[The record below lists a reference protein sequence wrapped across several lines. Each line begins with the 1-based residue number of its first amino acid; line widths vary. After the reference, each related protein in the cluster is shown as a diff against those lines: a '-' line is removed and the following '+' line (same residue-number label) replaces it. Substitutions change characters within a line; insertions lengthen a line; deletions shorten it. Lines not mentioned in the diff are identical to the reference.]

1 MKKHSRAYKKKNE
14 YIVKKFNKTQLDA
27 VNMSEYSLNNEV
39 TVSFFFGLHYLKK
52 NKPSRPKG
60 EVSII

>member
-39 TVSFFFGLHYLKK
+39 TVSFFFFPTKK
-52 NKPSRPKG
+52 INRAVLRG